1 LQSVFFPCS
10 KPCTLRRRVVL
21 KQMDGRAV
29 TVRET
34 REEDDVKGRRK
45 KEEEG
50 SCNIRTHPPAI
61 APPSHPC
68 KRLPIAAA
76 IATPVAPLI
85 IIVVVTQS
93 QTPSF
98 TIHPPPTT
106 VSAALSFSAAPPTTC
121 NQRHCTSALKK
132 RKKKSSSRKGIRIAA
147 GGDDG

>member
-1 LQSVFFPCS
+1 
-10 KPCTLRRRVVL
+10 
-21 KQMDGRAV
+21 MDVRAV

-45 KEEEG
+45 KEEGEEEKKKG

-85 IIVVVTQS
+85 NIVVVTQS

-106 VSAALSFSAAPPTTC
+106 VSAALSFFCCTTHHL
-121 NQRHCTSALKK
+121 QSKTLYISF
-132 RKKKSSSRKGIRIAA
+132 KKKEKKKYSSRKGIRIAA

>member
-1 LQSVFFPCS
+1 
-10 KPCTLRRRVVL
+10 
-21 KQMDGRAV
+21 MDGRAV

-106 VSAALSFSAAPPTTC
+106 VSAALSFSAAPPTTKKEQSTLYC
-121 NQRHCTSALKK
+121 RQRARQQSNTPKITPKAHST
-132 RKKKSSSRKGIRIAA
+132 
-147 GGDDG
+147 

>member
-1 LQSVFFPCS
+1 MS
-10 KPCTLRRRVVL
+10 
-21 KQMDGRAV
+21 
-29 TVRET
+29 
-34 REEDDVKGRRK
+34 REEGRRNK
-45 KEEEG
+45 NKNKVLVILG
-50 SCNIRTHPPAI
+50 HPPAI

-106 VSAALSFSAAPPTTC
+106 VSALFLLHYPPPAI
-121 NQRHCTSALKK
+121 QDIVHQL
-132 RKKKSSSRKGIRIAA
+132 
-147 GGDDG
+147 